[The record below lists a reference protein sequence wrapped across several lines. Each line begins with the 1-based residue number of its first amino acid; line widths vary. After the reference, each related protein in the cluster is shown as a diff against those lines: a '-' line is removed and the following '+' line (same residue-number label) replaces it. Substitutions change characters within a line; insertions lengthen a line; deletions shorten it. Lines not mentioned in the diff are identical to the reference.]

1 MIIPVIEDILHDNVL
16 NNVFPLPFDQ
26 RMGDFELGEGFA
38 LQLDA
43 EDPLSSYKERFHR
56 IPGVIYMDGNSLG
69 LMSRDAEAT
78 LLRVLDEWRVLGIGG
93 WSGAKIP
100 WITYAET
107 LGAMEA
113 GLVGAEPDEVVVCGG
128 TTINLHTLVATFYRP
143 QGARNKIL
151 ADELNFPSDLYAL
164 AAEIRLIGR
173 DPDEDLILVESDEGG
188 LIEEEDVIE
197 AMTDEVALVLMPSV
211 YYRSGQLL
219 DMELLTRAAQE
230 RGIPIGFDCSH
241 SVGVVPHNFDEWGVD
256 FAFWCNYKYMNGGPG
271 ATGSIY
277 VNKRHFGT
285 MPGLAG
291 WFGNDRSTM
300 FDMDT
305 RFDPA
310 KTVAAWQIGTTTM
323 LSTAPLEGAIR
334 MINEAGIGRIREKS
348 LRITAYLMFLVD
360 EMLSDPPYGFSI
372 GTPREPERR
381 GGHVGVVHGDAWR
394 VNEALKARGVV
405 PDFRPPNIIRLAPV
419 PLYVSYHDVW
429 NVAHHLKAVI
439 DNGEHEN
446 FSKEKSIVT

>member
-1 MIIPVIEDILHDNVL
+1 LKDW
-16 NNVFPLPFDQ
+16 
-26 RMGDFELGEGFA
+26 DFKLDEESA
-38 LQLDA
+38 LELDA
-43 EDPLSSYKERFHR
+43 EDPLAMYKGRFHH
-56 IPGVIYMDGNSLG
+56 ISGVIYMDGNSLG
-69 LMSRDAEAT
+69 LMSRDSEET
-78 LLRVLDEWRVLGIGG
+78 LRRVADEWRILGIGG
-93 WSGAKIP
+93 WSRGKIP
-100 WITYAET
+100 WMTYAER
-107 LGAMEA
+107 LGALEA

-128 TTINLHTLVATFYRP
+128 TTINLHTLAATFYHPEGDR
-143 QGARNKIL
+143 RKVL

-164 AAEIRLIGR
+164 AAQIRLRGG
-173 DPDEDLILVESDEGG
+173 DPDEDLVLVKSRDGS
-188 LIEEEDVIE
+188 LIEEGDIVD
-197 AMTDEVALVLMPSV
+197 AMTDEIALVLLPSV
-211 YYRSGQLL
+211 YYKSGQLL
-219 DMELLTRAAQE
+219 DMGRLTAEAHE
-230 RGIPIGFDCSH
+230 RGTPIGFDCSH
-241 SVGVVPHNFDEWGVD
+241 SVGVVPHYFDEWGVD

-291 WFGNDRSTM
+291 WFGNDRATM

-310 KTVAAWQIGTTTM
+310 KTAAAWQIGTTTM

-334 MINEAGIGRIREKS
+334 MINEAGIGNIRKKS
-348 LRITAYLMFLVD
+348 TKITAYLMYLVD
-360 EMLSDPPYGFSI
+360 EMLSEPPYSFSI

-381 GGHVGVVHGDAWR
+381 GGHVGVVHEDAWR

-429 NVAHHLKAVI
+429 TVAQHLKAVI
-439 DNGEHEN
+439 DNGEHER
-446 FSKEKSIVT
+446 FSKERTMIT